1 MRRLVDASLMSDVP
15 KDAPG
20 PAASLGKLG
29 FSAHI
34 SAVACSHDRVA
45 FAALFQHFA
54 PRLKA
59 YFFRSGATNSAE
71 AEEMA
76 QETMLLVWRKAA
88 LFDPGKA
95 GAETWIFAIARN
107 LRVDVRRRGL
117 RSAAVVDSG
126 PEAVARIPDPN
137 LGAEEMVSST
147 QYEAGLRQ
155 ALHTLPQE
163 QLQVLELAYFGDQS
177 HADIARGLD
186 IPLGTV
192 KSRLRLAL
200 IRLRATLSGEEAS

>member
-1 MRRLVDASLMSDVP
+1 MSDVP

-20 PAASLGKLG
+20 PAASLGKPG

-34 SAVACSHDRVA
+34 SAVACSHDRIA
-45 FAALFQHFA
+45 FEALFQHFA
-54 PRLKA
+54 PRLKT
-59 YFFRSGATNSAE
+59 YFFRSGMTNAAE

-88 LFDPGKA
+88 LFDPGKG

-107 LRVDVRRRGL
+107 LRADARRRGL
-117 RSAAVVDSG
+117 RSVAVVGSG
-126 PEAVARIPDPN
+126 PKAVARIPDPN
-137 LGAEEMVSST
+137 LGADEMVSSA
-147 QYEAGLRQ
+147 QYEVGLRQ

-163 QLQVLELAYFGDQS
+163 QLQVLELAYFEDRS
-177 HADIARGLD
+177 HADVARGLG

-200 IRLRATLSGEEAS
+200 VRLRATLSGEEVS